1 MANSLRLIQ
10 FLIAFKTHIYV
21 GHFLRKGLSLP
32 FDFAVGVHFDHMSRW
47 HKTHVLENY
56 STLTVFFWPGRT
68 SERQSTPIGAGWTGK
83 AWYDFFLPHHVTWK
97 WFHFCHMES
106 FVTWKCQIYFLR
118 PPYNMMPDKTFHF
131 LLPIV
136 ISLKRNCA
144 HLNARNKACFL
155 LKSKIMKRAEK
166 SEVRDETNLSQP
178 QDFCLSDSVS
188 QFVTTCINLSH
199 HRVSSCRRCFSI
211 PSKWELGTNTMFP
224 GVWHANTQIRIV
236 TIQLVTPRLVFKVLL
251 ELLFIRAWRKATHSP
266 LSLLKQGCL
275 WSWENFKSCLP
286 RTKGDF

>member
-1 MANSLRLIQ
+1 MLVTSSEKVCPCLLILQLGSILTTCQGDTNGKIILRWPYLI
-10 FLIAFKTHIYV
+10 
-21 GHFLRKGLSLP
+21 
-32 FDFAVGVHFDHMSRW
+32 
-47 HKTHVLENY
+47 
-56 STLTVFFWPGRT
+56 WPGRT

-224 GVWHANTQIRIV
+224 GVWHANTQIQIV
-236 TIQLVTPRLVFKVLL
+236 TIQLVTQRLVFKVLL

>member
-1 MANSLRLIQ
+1 MLVTSSEKVCPCLLILQLGSILTTCQGDTKPMCWKIILRWPYFI
-10 FLIAFKTHIYV
+10 
-21 GHFLRKGLSLP
+21 
-32 FDFAVGVHFDHMSRW
+32 
-47 HKTHVLENY
+47 
-56 STLTVFFWPGRT
+56 WPGRT

-286 RTKGDF
+286 RTMGDF